1 MCKLATDIA
10 SRSIEKV
17 MTHTEQSSN
26 ATVSIADCGQ
36 MFKEVSMLEYM
47 HYKRLEKNTKWYVFM
62 GSCRTDHLSKSS
74 GVHGERVSRIGPWS
88 VGPFLCSSWLTLG
101 VLNNSEL

>member
-1 MCKLATDIA
+1 
-10 SRSIEKV
+10 

-47 HYKRLEKNTKWYVFM
+47 HYKRLEKIQNGMYSWEAAGQTTYQSHQECMVK
-62 GSCRTDHLSKSS
+62 GSPEL
-74 GVHGERVSRIGPWS
+74 V
-88 VGPFLCSSWLTLG
+88 LG
-101 VLNNSEL
+101 L